1 MVLPLTHDNPIGTIL
16 VLYIHIYDY
25 MYIYIYIYLFTY
37 LYKYIYGDVKEYR
50 APFVM
55 FV

>member
-1 MVLPLTHDNPIGTIL
+1 MKPMIFNLH
-16 VLYIHIYDY
+16 IHICK
-25 MYIYIYIYLFTY
+25 YIYI
-37 LYKYIYGDVKEYR
+37 YIYGDVKEYR